1 MPRMLAIDRR
11 IVDIS
16 TVATLGAMVVGMLIG
31 FMIYVDGGR
40 DLTVRRLWA
49 LLVGLSLV
57 FTLAVEGVLSPMVS
71 ATATV
76 AVILF
81 AFRRSPWWGE

>member
-40 DLTVRRLWA
+40 DLTARRLWA

-57 FTLAVEGVLSPMVS
+57 FTLAV
-71 ATATV
+71 
-76 AVILF
+76 
-81 AFRRSPWWGE
+81 